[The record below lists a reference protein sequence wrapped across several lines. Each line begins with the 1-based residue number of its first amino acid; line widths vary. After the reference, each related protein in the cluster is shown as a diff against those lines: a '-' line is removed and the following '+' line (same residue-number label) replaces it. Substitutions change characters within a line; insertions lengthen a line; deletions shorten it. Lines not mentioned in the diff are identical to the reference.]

1 MMDGEYPWGSI
12 DIWPGRHG
20 VHRYRLVVF
29 PPGMTG
35 GERRLLQ
42 LRRTWPMWGGVLWLL
57 SAICLAGRPTPSA
70 AIGLATVVYLGTVA
84 IVFVLAGR
92 LRSRIRTLEALVIDG
107 RSDRGAAAAYAELES
122 LVSTLRDADT
132 KRTEGRLS
140 AVDHEAVCWHVYD
153 RLAPGHAKPVE
164 GHLAN

>member
-1 MMDGEYPWGSI
+1 MMDGEYRWGSI

-20 VHRYRLVVF
+20 VHRYRLVVY

-42 LRRTWPMWGGVLWLL
+42 LQRTWPIWGLVLWLL
-57 SAICLAGRPTPSA
+57 SAICLAGRPSPLA
-70 AIGLATVVYLGTVA
+70 AIGLATVVCLGAVA

-92 LRSRIRTLEALVIDG
+92 LRSRIRTLEALVIDA
-107 RSDRGAAAAYAELES
+107 RSDRTSAAAYAELES
-122 LVSTLRDADT
+122 LVNTLCDADA